1 MNPEA
6 GFSKQTMVFQRNNE
20 LALDSSPFAHNY
32 FVPMD
37 KLEQFSLPVSW
48 LESQGQYN
56 HQLLPP
62 LHTEELRDTV
72 PGPRLGISFIHS
84 FIHST
89 NVYISRLWV
98 EVLRKTKIIKL

>member
-48 LESQGQYN
+48 LESQGQ
-56 HQLLPP
+56 
-62 LHTEELRDTV
+62 
-72 PGPRLGISFIHS
+72 
-84 FIHST
+84 
-89 NVYISRLWV
+89 
-98 EVLRKTKIIKL
+98 